1 MNEEQKSY
9 INDLNRKI
17 DEIQQERFLSERELF
32 ESLGFTL
39 SVDQGNSMG
48 WYKGKRMTWDRY
60 LYVRYCEDHPD
71 DPNIKYHKDIYDYY
85 FSEIELF
92 YTKTPKH

>member
-1 MNEEQKSY
+1 
-9 INDLNRKI
+9 
-17 DEIQQERFLSERELF
+17 
-32 ESLGFTL
+32 
-39 SVDQGNSMG
+39 MG

-92 YTKTPKH
+92 